1 VVAAGSFF
9 PTCGLI
15 VGACGSGEEP
25 GALAQYAPSGVK
37 NVDGGSCLR
46 TSPPEG
52 PASSSGFAQE
62 PKKHQKH
69 VKQQHHNVAHHHHKT
84 HHHHHH
90 AKPKEPEK
98 KM

>member
-1 VVAAGSFF
+1 LLLDSFCLSLVQRAIRGLVMRKSLLTAVAV
-9 PTCGLI
+9 C
-15 VGACGSGEEP
+15 V
-25 GALAQYAPSGVK
+25 AL
-37 NVDGGSCLR
+37 
-46 TSPPEG
+46 
-52 PASSSGFAQE
+52 ASSSGFAQE